1 QSAPPGFTVRL
12 FGEGLEA
19 WQSAVR
25 AAYQQRFGRE
35 LVAPHAPEKPDTS
48 AVEAVRIARVKLVS
62 PPESAAAD
70 PPSAVPN
77 PKSECEPATQPEAIS
92 QPHPEPAEPE
102 LAGDAHAPTTL
113 VSVEQPPNDSASE
126 LPTEPAERGAERGS
140 NPPPQASMDP
150 PASTDEALSDALAT
164 RAEPMQER
172 YEPAQPADTDEE
184 SSRPARVVASTKP
197 PKRGSA
203 GAMLAWLMVF

>member
-1 QSAPPGFTVRL
+1 APPGFTVRL

-48 AVEAVRIARVKLVS
+48 AVEAVRIPRVKLVR
-62 PPESAAAD
+62 PPDSAAAA

-77 PKSECEPATQPEAIS
+77 PKSQGEPATHPEAIS
-92 QPHPEPAEPE
+92 QPHPEPAGPE

-113 VSVEQPPNDSASE
+113 VRVEQPPSGSASE
-126 LPTEPAERGAERGS
+126 PPTAPPERGAERGS
-140 NPPPQASMDP
+140 DPPP
-150 PASTDEALSDALAT
+150 
-164 RAEPMQER
+164 
-172 YEPAQPADTDEE
+172 
-184 SSRPARVVASTKP
+184 
-197 PKRGSA
+197 
-203 GAMLAWLMVF
+203 